1 MVVFNASVA
10 KATLG
15 IGTAMSWQTRFKIPR
30 DVQISTNAS
39 PILIH
44 APRHNRVLI
53 HREAFNAFVLQII
66 RFLSHQLMELELV
79 YQHIRFKSKIA
90 GAVPS
95 WRIMMISLCVGGGTG
110 L

>member
-15 IGTAMSWQTRFKIPR
+15 IGTAMSWQKRFKIPR
-30 DVQISTNAS
+30 YVQISTNAS

-53 HREAFNAFVLQII
+53 HREALNAFVLKII
-66 RFLSHQLMELELV
+66 RLLSHQLMKLELV
-79 YQHIRFKSKIA
+79 YQQIRFKSRVA

-95 WRIMMISLCVGGGTG
+95 LRIMMTSL
-110 L
+110 